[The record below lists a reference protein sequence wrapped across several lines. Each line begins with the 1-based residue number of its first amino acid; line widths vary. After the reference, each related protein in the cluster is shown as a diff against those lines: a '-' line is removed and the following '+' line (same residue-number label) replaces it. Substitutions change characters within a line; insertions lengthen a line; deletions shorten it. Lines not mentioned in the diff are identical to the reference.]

1 MKRCPTLL
9 FKEIQIE
16 MTTRY
21 YFNPLEE
28 LKSKTDN
35 TKCRQESQF
44 VGILLFFLAR
54 VWPGINSFGE
64 HFLQQFPIKS
74 SHLDGTSYK
83 ESASQC
89 SRHKRYGF
97 GSGRS
102 PGVGSGNPLQ
112 YFCLESSTGRGGWW
126 ATVNGATKSQARLST
141 YPMTQHKYNNVQVL
155 FIISWLENHTKY
167 PAKEEWI
174 MNCHIFIQWKT
185 TWQGKKKWTID
196 PCDNILTDETWIS
209 ETQ

>member
-9 FKEIQIE
+9 IKEIQIE
-16 MTTRY
+16 MTRY

-83 ESASQC
+83 ESACQC

-97 GSGRS
+97 DPWVR
-102 PGVGSGNPLQ
+102 
-112 YFCLESSTGRGGWW
+112 
-126 ATVNGATKSQARLST
+126 K
-141 YPMTQHKYNNVQVL
+141 
-155 FIISWLENHTKY
+155 ISWSRKWQPAPVFLPGKLHGQRGLVGYSQWGCKESGTAEHIPYDPAQIQCTSFIHNKLAWESHKISSKRRMNNELSYIHIVENHL
-167 PAKEEWI
+167 AGE
-174 MNCHIFIQWKT
+174 
-185 TWQGKKKWTID
+185 KKWTD
-196 PCDNILTDETWIS
+196 YWS
-209 ETQ
+209 MW